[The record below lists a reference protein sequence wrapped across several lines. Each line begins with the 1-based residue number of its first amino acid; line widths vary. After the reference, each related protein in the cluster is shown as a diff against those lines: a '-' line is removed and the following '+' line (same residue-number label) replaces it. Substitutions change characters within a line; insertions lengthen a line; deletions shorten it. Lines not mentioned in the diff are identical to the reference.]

1 MIIKIPRKIFQNLLS
16 CFTVLF
22 CHFFAIVHRYLNKK
36 NLLSK
41 IFQNILTNIFRELM
55 TIHNQMKLGKDPH
68 REDSLRSAI
77 AGKRRG
83 IPTETQKA
91 PTPNTAGVRFRGGS
105 DEED

>member
-1 MIIKIPRKIFQNLLS
+1 
-16 CFTVLF
+16 
-22 CHFFAIVHRYLNKK
+22 
-36 NLLSK
+36 
-41 IFQNILTNIFRELM
+41 M